1 MKKIRIKKNYGIL
14 FFVTGLS
21 GSGKSSISKEL
32 VKKIKKKYGPTF
44 LYSGEKIRKVFSFN
58 GYSRNDR
65 IELGKK
71 NINLINYI
79 LSQKINVLYD
89 AIALLKI
96 LRTLK
101 RKKIKN
107 YIEIFIKAD
116 VKKIIKLNKKNKI
129 YKARKKNIV
138 GIHIKPEF
146 PSNPHILIK
155 NNYKKDAKKIASE
168 IFLTLEKKILIK

>member
-71 NINLINYI
+71 NINLINY
-79 LSQKINVLYD
+79 

>member
-1 MKKIRIKKNYGIL
+1 MKKIGIKKNCGIL

-32 VKKIKKKYGPTF
+32 IKKIKKKYGPTF
-44 LYSGEKIRKVFSFN
+44 LYSGEKIRKVFGFN

-101 RKKIKN
+101 KKK
-107 YIEIFIKAD
+107 
-116 VKKIIKLNKKNKI
+116 
-129 YKARKKNIV
+129 
-138 GIHIKPEF
+138 
-146 PSNPHILIK
+146 
-155 NNYKKDAKKIASE
+155 
-168 IFLTLEKKILIK
+168 